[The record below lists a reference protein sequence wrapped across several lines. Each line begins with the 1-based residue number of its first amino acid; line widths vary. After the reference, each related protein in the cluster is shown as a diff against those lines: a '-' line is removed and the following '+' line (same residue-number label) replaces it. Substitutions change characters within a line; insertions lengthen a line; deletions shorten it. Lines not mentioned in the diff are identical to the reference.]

1 MYRANYISKGLSWR
15 MPMDGRLS
23 KGCTAHGK
31 AWKVLEGTGLF
42 WTCVIRVCAWMTERL
57 YASCFLSCLIV
68 VSLPYLDMWTLLIL
82 THCCLLL
89 LTDCLLSM
97 THYAYY
103 TLVEVLISCS
113 RVTGSSPAWLLVF
126 TTAKYQVSIAEP
138 LSLPFP
144 VWIIISHLLSGLYSI
159 SLAPL
164 FSCWCASSSTSST
177 SHNLVE
183 RQTGLSVTS

>member
-1 MYRANYISKGLSWR
+1 MEDRQRGALPMERHRIS
-15 MPMDGRLS
+15 
-23 KGCTAHGK
+23 
-31 AWKVLEGTGLF
+31 WKVLEGTGSF

-97 THYAYY
+97 THYAYDM
-103 TLVEVLISCS
+103 LVEVLISHS

-126 TTAKYQVSIAEP
+126 TTEAVLESIAEAS
-138 LSLPFP
+138 SLHSYP
-144 VWIIISHLLSGLYSI
+144 VWLVSLLSNNKTIIHQQRHYSAVGLLI
-159 SLAPL
+159 
-164 FSCWCASSSTSST
+164 
-177 SHNLVE
+177 
-183 RQTGLSVTS
+183 